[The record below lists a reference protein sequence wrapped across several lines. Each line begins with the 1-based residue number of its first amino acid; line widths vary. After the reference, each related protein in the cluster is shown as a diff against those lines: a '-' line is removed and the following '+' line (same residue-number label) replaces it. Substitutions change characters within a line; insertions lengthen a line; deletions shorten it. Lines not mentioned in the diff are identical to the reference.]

1 VVEFHESDF
10 KHVLNFHFEGVCYL
24 DAQGELLYSNQA
36 AGIHWQIER
45 SQTNKLTSQSPVARA
60 LAGEYVYHE
69 LVHLEDNQTLLV
81 NSLPLFSKTNVIS
94 GIMVFS
100 QDVSEHM
107 LTEHQAH
114 IALNVLSEAILDTH
128 RLEDPD
134 EVLRRVAALL
144 PQLEAVDKSFAFRL
158 DNETGKLTPLAF
170 YDSDQQSY
178 DAWYSELTALELS
191 TEKVIQQPAPAYIH
205 AIRLA
210 RTFMVDFTSDAQHSN
225 TRNLLAAIYA
235 PALFNGRVI
244 GLLGAERHRPP
255 GKAIAYFPHWSVD
268 LLTALARVASM
279 SLEKADLLSSLKGVQ
294 NAIEISQ
301 AQLKQKDEFLL
312 LTAHELKNPLTAIR
326 GQAQILQ
333 RRLKKLMQAQTGTL
347 QQTNDLMSGAESI
360 EHQTYRIA
368 HMINTLLEVSRA
380 DLGRVNISLQDIDL
394 VQLAQRTLKEHIPLA
409 PRHDLRLVVN
419 REPQPILAENTT
431 STSSIIIQ
439 GDELRLE
446 QVLSNLVGNAIKY
459 SPDGGP
465 ITLSVRT
472 AGEYV
477 ELSVEDQGIGI
488 PIKEQARLTERFY
501 RAENAVESNT
511 QGLGL
516 GLYLVHSLVTLHGGR
531 MTIKS
536 EGVPGKGS
544 AFTIELPTKA
554 Q

>member
-1 VVEFHESDF
+1 
-10 KHVLNFHFEGVCYL
+10 
-24 DAQGELLYSNQA
+24 
-36 AGIHWQIER
+36 
-45 SQTNKLTSQSPVARA
+45 
-60 LAGEYVYHE
+60 
-69 LVHLEDNQTLLV
+69 
-81 NSLPLFSKTNVIS
+81 
-94 GIMVFS
+94 
-100 QDVSEHM
+100 
-107 LTEHQAH
+107 
-114 IALNVLSEAILDTH
+114 
-128 RLEDPD
+128 
-134 EVLRRVAALL
+134 
-144 PQLEAVDKSFAFRL
+144 
-158 DNETGKLTPLAF
+158 
-170 YDSDQQSY
+170 
-178 DAWYSELTALELS
+178 
-191 TEKVIQQPAPAYIH
+191 
-205 AIRLA
+205 
-210 RTFMVDFTSDAQHSN
+210 MVDFTSDAQHSN

-235 PALFNGRVI
+235 PVLSNGRVI

-294 NAIEISQ
+294 NALERSQ

-394 VQLAQRTLKEHIPLA
+394 VQLARRTLKEHIPLA
-409 PRHDLRLVVN
+409 PGHDLRLVVN

-472 AGEYV
+472 DGEYV

-516 GLYLVHSLVTLHGGR
+516 GLYLVHSLVTMHGGH